1 MNHDITAYLA
11 EMNELDRQII
21 SLLGRRFQLARS
33 LALAR
38 KACAMRLIDHER
50 ELSTLEKIFALNREY
65 YGAVSIV
72 AVFRKIVEESRAVEL
87 KAGASPDQPDQER
100 AARGN

>member
-1 MNHDITAYLA
+1 MNQEITAYSA

-21 SLLGRRFQLARS
+21 PLLARRFQLARS
-33 LALAR
+33 LALAK

-50 ELSTLEKIFALNREY
+50 ELSTLEKIFALSREH

-72 AVFRKIVEESRAVEL
+72 AVFR
-87 KAGASPDQPDQER
+87 
-100 AARGN
+100 